1 MHFEPGIIPPSG
13 KIRAAWWFLFRG
25 NKLLI
30 QRVEGGARIP
40 CVSDPA
46 DLCRPLGRK
55 QYLGT
60 LDGRPCYI
68 AECGLDATPPKG
80 LVFAGLRRLFGLVGE
95 KMFQVA
101 SGAFQIM
108 NWDQNSR
115 FCGRCGGPTIVSS
128 EERLRMCPK
137 CGLKKFP
144 RLSPA
149 VIAAVIRG
157 KEILLARADRF
168 PDKLY
173 SVLAG
178 FVEPGETLEEC
189 LKREVR
195 EEVDLEISDIRYF
208 GSQPWPFPDSLM
220 IGFTARYA
228 GGEITVDN
236 REIVDAGWFSAD
248 NLPEIPDKISIARR
262 LIDWFVEHNR

>member
-1 MHFEPGIIPPSG
+1 MHFEPGIIRPSD
-13 KIRAAWWFLFRG
+13 KAEPALWFVFRE
-25 NKLLI
+25 NKLLVE
-30 QRVEGGARIP
+30 RVDGGARIP
-40 CVSDPA
+40 CIPDPV
-46 DLCRPLGRK
+46 DLCLPLGRK

-60 LDGRPCYI
+60 LDGRPCCT
-68 AECGLDATPPKG
+68 AECDPDTAPPKG
-80 LVFAGLRRLFGLVGE
+80 LVFSGLRRLFGLVSE
-95 KMFQVA
+95 EIFQVA
-101 SGAFQIM
+101 GRAFQIV
-108 NWDQNSR
+108 NWDQNTR
-115 FCGRCGGPTIVSS
+115 FCGRCGEPTIVSS

-137 CGLKKFP
+137 CGLKRFP

-149 VIAAVIRG
+149 VIAVVTRG
-157 KEILLARADRF
+157 KQILLARADRF

-189 LKREVR
+189 LRREVS
-195 EEVDLEISDIRYF
+195 EEVGLEISDIRYF

-228 GGEITVDN
+228 GGEITIDN

-262 LIDWFVEHNR
+262 LIDWFIENNR